1 MSSPGTAAA
10 AKKPAPAGAASA
22 GPLPRGIAPKLT
34 REPGALGWPL
44 GLTAGLIVAFLAVPV
59 LFVIF
64 YSFNK
69 TAYFRF
75 PPQGLSLRWYGN
87 FFHLRSFL
95 RGAWVSLAL
104 AAVVTPLAVA
114 IGVAASYGLV
124 RGRFKAAA
132 VINGL
137 LMSPIIIPGVVT
149 GIALMT
155 MFNLMG
161 SGWSFGNLVIAMTLV
176 CLPYTVRTISANL
189 HGLNAS
195 TEEAAINLG
204 ASRWTTFRRVV
215 LPQIR
220 PGIVGGMIF
229 VFATV
234 LEDVSVVI
242 FLTSYRTSTLSIA
255 ALGYLRNKD
264 DPTIAAMA
272 TMLVAV
278 TVGLVFII
286 QRVIGLEKF
295 MTLE

>member
-1 MSSPGTAAA
+1 MSSAAA
-10 AKKPAPAGAASA
+10 SKSTTRGSAAPARSRKAV
-22 GPLPRGIAPKLT
+22 APKLT

-69 TAYFRF
+69 SAYFRF
-75 PPQGLSLRWYGN
+75 PTQGFSLRWYGN
-87 FFHLRSFL
+87 FFRLHSFGK
-95 RGAWVSLAL
+95 GALVSLAL
-104 AAVVTPLAVA
+104 AAVVTPVSVA

-132 VINGL
+132 VINAL

-155 MFNLMG
+155 MFNLLG

-176 CLPYTVRTISANL
+176 CLPYTVRSISANM

-242 FLTSYRTSTLSIA
+242 FLTSYRTTTLSIA

-272 TMLVAV
+272 TMLVAL

>member
-1 MSSPGTAAA
+1 MNRKSSASS
-10 AKKPAPAGAASA
+10 AASA
-22 GPLPRGIAPKLT
+22 PAKITLKLT
-34 REPGALGWPL
+34 REPGTVGWPL
-44 GLTAGLIVAFLAVPV
+44 GLITGLIVAFLAIPV

-64 YSFNK
+64 YSFNHS
-69 TAYFRF
+69 AYFQF
-75 PPQGLSLRWYGN
+75 PPQGLSLRWYAN
-87 FFHLRSFL
+87 FFRLHYFRN
-95 RGAWVSLAL
+95 GALISLAL
-104 AAVVTPLAVA
+104 AAAVTPLSVA
-114 IGVAASYGLV
+114 IGGATSYALV
-124 RGRFKAAA
+124 RGKFRGAAL
-132 VINGL
+132 INSL

-149 GIALMT
+149 GIALLT
-155 MFNLMG
+155 MFYLIG
-161 SGWSFGNLVIAMTLV
+161 SGWRFGNLVIAMTLV
-176 CLPYTVRTISANL
+176 CLPYTVRTINANL
-189 HGLNAS
+189 HGLNAF

-204 ASRWTTFRRVV
+204 ASRWTTFRRIV

-272 TMLVAV
+272 TMLIAV

-286 QRVIGLEKF
+286 QRVIGLDKF
-295 MTLE
+295 MAMD

>member
-1 MSSPGTAAA
+1 MSSGPSRR
-10 AKKPAPAGAASA
+10 PAPRLA
-22 GPLPRGIAPKLT
+22 
-34 REPGALGWPL
+34 REPGAVGWPL
-44 GLTAGLIVAFLAVPV
+44 GLIGGLIVAFLAVPV

-64 YSFNK
+64 YSFNN

-75 PPQGLSLRWYGN
+75 PPEGFSLRWYAN
-87 FFHLRSFL
+87 FFRLHYFRD
-95 RGAWVSLAL
+95 GALISLAL
-104 AAVVTPLAVA
+104 AAAVTPLSVA
-114 IGVAASYGLV
+114 IGTAASYGLV
-124 RGRFKAAA
+124 RGRFKGAA

-155 MFNLMG
+155 MFNLLG
-161 SGWSFGNLVIAMTLV
+161 SSWSFGNLVIAMVLV

-189 HGLNAS
+189 HGLNPA

-272 TMLVAV
+272 TMLVAL
-278 TVGLVFII
+278 TVGLVFVI

>member
-1 MSSPGTAAA
+1 MSSGNRR
-10 AKKPAPAGAASA
+10 PA
-22 GPLPRGIAPKLT
+22 LKLT
-34 REPGALGWPL
+34 REPGSVGWPL
-44 GLTAGLIVAFLAVPV
+44 GLVTALIVVFLAVPV

-69 TAYFRF
+69 GAYFRL
-75 PPQGLSLRWYGN
+75 PPQGLSLRWYAN
-87 FFHLRSFL
+87 FFRLHYFRD
-95 RGAWVSLAL
+95 GALISLAL
-104 AAVVTPLAVA
+104 AGVVTPLSVAV
-114 IGVAASYGLV
+114 GVAASYGLV
-124 RGRFKAAA
+124 RGRFKAATL
-132 VINGL
+132 INAL

-155 MFNLMG
+155 MFNLLG

-176 CLPYTVRTISANL
+176 CLPFTVRTISANL
-189 HGLNAS
+189 HGLNPA

-242 FLTSYRTSTLSIA
+242 FLTSYKTSTLSIA

-272 TMLVAV
+272 TMLVAL

>member
-1 MSSPGTAAA
+1 VISKAA
-10 AKKPAPAGAASA
+10 
-22 GPLPRGIAPKLT
+22 PRLA
-34 REPGALGWPL
+34 REPGAVGWPL
-44 GLTAGLIVAFLAVPV
+44 GLITALIVAFLAVPV

-69 TAYFRF
+69 SAYFRL
-75 PPQGLSLRWYGN
+75 PPQGLSLRWYAN
-87 FFHLRSFL
+87 FFRLHYFRE
-95 RGAWVSLAL
+95 GALISLAL
-104 AAVVTPLAVA
+104 AAVVTPLSVA

-124 RGRFKAAA
+124 RGRFKAATL
-132 VINGL
+132 INAL

-155 MFNLMG
+155 MFNLLG

-176 CLPYTVRTISANL
+176 CLPFTVRTISANL
-189 HGLNAS
+189 HGLNHF

-272 TMLVAV
+272 TMLVAL
-278 TVGLVFII
+278 TIGLVFII

>member
-1 MSSPGTAAA
+1 MSSGARPKAAA
-10 AKKPAPAGAASA
+10 PKAA
-22 GPLPRGIAPKLT
+22 GPSRGAPKLT

-44 GLTAGLIVAFLAVPV
+44 GLTAGLIVTFLAVPV
-59 LFVIF
+59 AFVIF

-75 PPQGLSLRWYGN
+75 PPHGLSLRWYGN
-87 FFHLRSFL
+87 FFRLHSFMK
-95 RGAWVSLAL
+95 GAFVSLAL
-104 AAVVTPLAVA
+104 AAVVTPLSVA

-132 VINGL
+132 LINAL

-155 MFNLMG
+155 MFNLIG

-176 CLPYTVRTISANL
+176 CLPFTVRSISANL

-272 TMLVAV
+272 TLLVAL
-278 TVGLVFII
+278 TVGLVFVI